1 MRFVGGAILGGIVGA
16 VLGFLLRPAAP
27 LIGQL
32 PIGVVLTRG
41 AFLTAWMSSS
51 NPRQS
56 SPLTTCCSVQSLER
70 FYSGWSQ
77 HRGNTIRRNAPVRFC
92 QVTYTLASC

>member
-1 MRFVGGAILGGIVGA
+1 MKFVGGATLGGIVGA

-41 AFLTAWMSSS
+41 EFLNGLDVLFKSTAE
-51 NPRQS
+51 QS
-56 SPLTTCCSVQSLER
+56 FNYMLFGAILGAILLGLVS
-70 FYSGWSQ
+70 
-77 HRGNTIRRNAPVRFC
+77 
-92 QVTYTLASC
+92 ASWKHDQA